1 MHGSSQGWS
10 ECFQKQEGMDIKMLC
25 RPILIG
31 YAFDKVLNPAS
42 FVVHHFRHI
51 FYKVSYF
58 TVTKNNDDNF

>member
-1 MHGSSQGWS
+1 
-10 ECFQKQEGMDIKMLC
+10 MDIKMLC